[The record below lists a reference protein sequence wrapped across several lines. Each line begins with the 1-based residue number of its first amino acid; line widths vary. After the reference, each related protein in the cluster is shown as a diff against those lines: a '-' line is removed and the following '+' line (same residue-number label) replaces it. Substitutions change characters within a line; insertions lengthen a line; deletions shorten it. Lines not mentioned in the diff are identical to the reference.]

1 VTLATIVDRLIE
13 APVVTSFT
21 KIGYQVRS
29 RLDEWKPLDQYDL
42 TGKTIVVTGATSGLG
57 RNACESFARNG
68 ANVVIIGRDADKTT
82 RVRDQI
88 AEATGSDIV
97 DFGLADMGDLGQVR
111 RLAES
116 LADRPHIDVLIH
128 NAGALAGSR
137 TVTNDGFESTVA
149 SQVLGPFLLTSMLL
163 AQLRA
168 APIGRV
174 LTMSSGGMYAAALT
188 VSGLQMSDTDYRGSE
203 QYARAKRAQVTL
215 NEVWA
220 NRIPASDLVFH
231 AVHPGWADTPGVA
244 KALPRFRR
252 IMRPLLRTPLE
263 GADTMIWL
271 ASDNDEPL
279 RSSGGFWL
287 DRRRRS
293 IHKLPATRRS
303 DTDQRRAALWDWC
316 VEHSGAEIS

>member
-29 RLDEWKPLDQYDL
+29 RLDEWKPLDEYDL

-68 ANVVIIGRDADKTT
+68 ANVVIIGRDVDKTT

-88 AEATGSDIV
+88 ADATGSDIV
-97 DFGLADMGDLGQVR
+97 DFGLADIGDLGQVR

-137 TVTNDGFESTVA
+137 SVTNDGFESTVA

-220 NRIPASDLVFH
+220 NRIPASDVVFH
-231 AVHPGWADTPGVA
+231 AVHPGWADTPGVEA
-244 KALPRFRR
+244 ALPRFRR
-252 IMRPLLRTPLE
+252 IMRPLLRTPLQ

-279 RSSGGFWL
+279 RCSGGFWL
-287 DRRRRS
+287 DRRPRS
-293 IHKLPATRRS
+293 LHKLPATRRS